1 MAKAKKKKVCPYQKV
16 TDLTID
22 LIESKNLAPWIKTWE
37 NVGGINEPTSM
48 SSGKP
53 YNGMNVL
60 WLSMARMMHGYTSN
74 IWGTWKAIKAN
85 DGVYEKGYHDFL
97 DNAETVTF
105 WSKFPSK
112 EIDKRT
118 GKPKEIWFQ
127 RTSPVVNMDL
137 VTFPKG
143 VPKKWVVTDEPDENL
158 TPPLEIAQE
167 VMDNYF
173 NGKGTPTLRHGGDK
187 AYYMPAKD
195 LVVLPERKNFK
206 GNNEYYSVA
215 FHEMGHST
223 GHESRLSREGI
234 TAWNGFG
241 SHKYS
246 KEELVAEFTAC
257 FLCHHVGITDTRE
270 NSASYLKGWV
280 AQLKEQPKMLLQA
293 STKAKK
299 ATEFIL
305 NPTGMRER
313 GYLKKQDGKIT
324 KLNGEAL

>member
-1 MAKAKKKKVCPYQKV
+1 MAKAKKKKVCPYKKV
-16 TDLTID
+16 TDMTIK
-22 LIESKNLAPWIKTWE
+22 LIESKGLAPWVKTWE

-48 SSGKP
+48 SSGKQ

-60 WLSMARMMHGYTSN
+60 WLSMARMMHGYESN
-74 IWGTWKAIKAN
+74 LWGTWKAIKAN
-85 DGVYEKGYHDFL
+85 DGVIEWDTFK
-97 DNAETVTF
+97 DNIETVTY
-105 WSKFPSK
+105 WSMIKLK

-127 RTSPVVNMDL
+127 KTSTVVNMDL
-137 VTFPKG
+137 VTFPNG
-143 VPKKWVVTDEPDENL
+143 VPKKWVVSDEPDENL

-173 NGKGTPTLRHGGDK
+173 NGKGTPTLRHGGNK

-305 NPTGMRER
+305 AQG
-313 GYLKKQDGKIT
+313 
-324 KLNGEAL
+324 GEA